1 MERINSQEVKE
12 DKNEEKS
19 DQDCLTTLVE
29 QAGSTDESTGRARW
43 TGELNWQRNQLNY
56 SGAVA

>member
-19 DQDCLTTLVE
+19 DQDCLTTLVQQTSPRAGPGE
-29 QAGSTDESTGRARW
+29 QGS
-43 TGELNWQRNQLNY
+43 
-56 SGAVA
+56 